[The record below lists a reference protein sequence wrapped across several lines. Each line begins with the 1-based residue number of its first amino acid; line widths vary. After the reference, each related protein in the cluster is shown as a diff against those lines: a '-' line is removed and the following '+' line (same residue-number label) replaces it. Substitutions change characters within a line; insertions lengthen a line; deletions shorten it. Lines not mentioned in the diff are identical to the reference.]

1 MPWQRAT
8 SGHDSDR
15 RQHHSATAEH
25 DPFFGVADDAPF
37 HIFHSSRKHVQ
48 VLAVVTP
55 TMVPKLPCRAP
66 LLAILLLLLFVL
78 VPTALA
84 QCPGRVE
91 SCNAGDG
98 GCSNTCNCA
107 CVGTCYC
114 YPSGDPYQCKLFY
127 SDVAIGVTYG
137 GDCTTTCNPCYLN
150 CGCGLST
157 SCTPVCSICYCSCDS
172 DGAGN
177 VRCPTS
183 GRRLS
188 SYVETAA
195 TPSIEPLE
203 EDRQLKGSLAPRKGN
218 SKTQAKKSQ
227 RAYKRQCLAYVKSL
241 DRLCDANCT
250 QGIPPNG
257 VNGPVSA
264 SICSAL
270 CAAQTAVRQVS
281 CSR

>member
-1 MPWQRAT
+1 
-8 SGHDSDR
+8 
-15 RQHHSATAEH
+15 
-25 DPFFGVADDAPF
+25 
-37 HIFHSSRKHVQ
+37 
-48 VLAVVTP
+48 
-55 TMVPKLPCRAP
+55 MVPKLRRRAP
-66 LLAILLLLLFVL
+66 LLAIILLLLFVL

-84 QCPGRVE
+84 QCSGYG

-107 CVGTCYC
+107 CTGPCNCYA
-114 YPSGDPYQCKLFY
+114 PGDPNQCIAAGGYIYLG
-127 SDVAIGVTYG
+127 STYG
-137 GDCTTTCNPCYLN
+137 GDCTTTCNSCYLN

-157 SCTPVCSICYCSCDS
+157 SCTPICTNCYCSCTNDS
-172 DGAGN
+172 GYT
-177 VRCPTS
+177 RCPTT

-188 SYVETAA
+188 SYDEAVAA
-195 TPSIEPLE
+195 PSIEPLE
-203 EDRQLKGSLAPRKGN
+203 EDRQLTGSLAPRKGN
-218 SKTQAKKSQ
+218 SMTQAKKSQ

-241 DRLCDANCT
+241 DRLCDANCA

-257 VNGPVSA
+257 VNGPVTP